1 MRCLSCFVTTT
12 IWGTQI
18 DSSQKILSS
27 QFPVLALPVSCMESK
42 KTFFKYNHVI
52 YRWKGFFM
60 LIQNHNRTWVQIS
73 SLPELFPVLCLKS
86 CIINEAIL
94 DFGNSEMGEKSLNFL
109 AVSGRYISK
118 LFNHGRICFLFLGSK
133 NDIPYFPI

>member
-18 DSSQKILSS
+18 DSFQKILSS

-42 KTFFKYNHVI
+42 KFFLQIQSCHI
-52 YRWKGFFM
+52 SLERFFM

-73 SLPELFPVLCLKS
+73 SRLELFPVLCLKS